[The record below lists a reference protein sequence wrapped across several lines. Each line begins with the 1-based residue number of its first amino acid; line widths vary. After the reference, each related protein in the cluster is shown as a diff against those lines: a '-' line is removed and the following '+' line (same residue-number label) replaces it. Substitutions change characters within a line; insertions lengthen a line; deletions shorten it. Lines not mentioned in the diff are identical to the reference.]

1 MVMRCRLES
10 IGATLAIGSAL
21 RYLLFRYDRHDDAK
35 ESYNSLHIAKPVDGV
50 KFTDT
55 SSLLEHGH
63 LIHRLISTQHKEHH
77 MKITTALAALVLGV
91 TAMTASTVA
100 SAQATPNI
108 NQTQAN
114 QSARIAKGEATG
126 QLSKREA
133 ARLKAGQAK
142 VAGMK
147 AAAKADGKVT
157 RAERTAIKREQ
168 NQQSRRIARQKHD
181 GNRK

>member
-1 MVMRCRLES
+1 
-10 IGATLAIGSAL
+10 
-21 RYLLFRYDRHDDAK
+21 
-35 ESYNSLHIAKPVDGV
+35 
-50 KFTDT
+50 
-55 SSLLEHGH
+55 
-63 LIHRLISTQHKEHH
+63 

>member
-1 MVMRCRLES
+1 MFGLVMR
-10 IGATLAIGSAL
+10 AFQAAIAITP
-21 RYLLFRYDRHDDAK
+21 K
-35 ESYNSLHIAKPVDGV
+35 SYNSLHILKQWDDVN
-50 KFTDT
+50 FTGTT
-55 SSLLEHGH
+55 SFPKHGH
-63 LIHRLISTQHKEHH
+63 SIHRLFSTQHKEHH
-77 MKITTALAALVLGV
+77 MKIPATLAALVLGV
-91 TAMTASTVA
+91 AAMAASTVA

-133 ARLKAGQAK
+133 NRLKAGQAK

-157 RAERTAIKREQ
+157 RSERIAIKQEQ
-168 NQQSRRIARQKHD
+168 NKQSRRIARQKHD

>member
-1 MVMRCRLES
+1 MKFT
-10 IGATLAIGSAL
+10 GTLAAAL
-21 RYLLFRYDRHDDAK
+21 ILGA
-35 ESYNSLHIAKPVDGV
+35 
-50 KFTDT
+50 
-55 SSLLEHGH
+55 SLL
-63 LIHRLISTQHKEHH
+63 
-77 MKITTALAALVLGV
+77 TAP
-91 TAMTASTVA
+91 MIA
-100 SAQATPNI
+100 SAQPTPNI

-157 RAERTAIKREQ
+157 RSERQAIKQEQ
-168 NQQSRRIARQKHD
+168 NKQSRRIARQKHD